1 MCVRERERDRERVC
15 AQVHVLVYSAM
26 HDRVCILLLECCR
39 VLMTIYILRSL
50 VSITSILTVGC
61 VRVYMCVCV
70 CVCAYVT
77 EAACVRSRVYFDL

>member
-1 MCVRERERDRERVC
+1 MR

-39 VLMTIYILRSL
+39 VLLTFYILRSL
-50 VSITSILTVGC
+50 ESITSILTDGC
-61 VRVYMCVCV
+61 VRV

-77 EAACVRSRVYFDL
+77 EAACARSRVYFDL